1 MNEMGLDLL
10 VVGAHP
16 RAPLRDR
23 KRSAAG
29 AGEASSGRFDRGVVP
44 GRARALVEDEAIHE

>member
-1 MNEMGLDLL
+1 MNQGLDLL

-29 AGEASSGRFDRGVVP
+29 AGEASGGRFDRGVVP
-44 GRARALVEDEAIHE
+44 DRARAQKGHEANHE